1 MESANPLILAF
12 AGLLGMWFG
21 AALFYAVVMGP
32 AAVQAG
38 PAAVGFLQALAR
50 RYGTGPFYAVLAFL
64 TVIIGIWMYV
74 ATGVYRS
81 TNASNLWV
89 TLSVGLAILALLCGA
104 SANRI
109 AERKWVNAVKSVR
122 ETAATEQ
129 GSEVAAVLV
138 RVEKTNVVTTIVIG
152 LALISM
158 ILSRIVT

>member
-1 MESANPLILAF
+1 
-12 AGLLGMWFG
+12 
-21 AALFYAVVMGP
+21 
-32 AAVQAG
+32 
-38 PAAVGFLQALAR
+38 
-50 RYGTGPFYAVLAFL
+50 
-64 TVIIGIWMYV
+64 MYV

-89 TLSVGLAILALLCGA
+89 TLSVGLAILALLRGA

-109 AERKWVNAVKSVR
+109 AERKWVNAVKSFR

-129 GSEVAAVLV
+129 GSEVAAVLA
-138 RVEKTNVVTTIVIG
+138 RVEKTNVMTTIVIG